1 MIKYLFLVL
10 SVLATEHTFAKNK
23 KKKDEAPETATA
35 AKDEK
40 KGAFKSISEVTEKL
54 TKIEGLFPMY
64 QDSVTGKSYIEINEN
79 QLGKE
84 FIYFMYVLDGV
95 TESGY
100 HRGAYRANEVISF
113 QKAFDKI
120 EIKFNNTK
128 FYFDPKSELSK
139 AAKAN
144 INEPLIAAEK
154 IQAMTVDKDSS
165 GNTTSVRYL
174 IEADGIFLTETL
186 SQIKPSRGPN
196 TPPTAFSLGNLSSK
210 KTKYLRLKNYPENTD
225 VEVEYVYD
233 NPSPL
238 NQGSEAVTD
247 ARSVSVKVRHT
258 LIAVP
263 QNDYKI
269 RYDDPRVGYFL
280 DEATELTSVN
290 ATPYKDKIHRWHL
303 VKKDSAAALSE
314 PVEPIVFWIE
324 NTTPAALR
332 PIIKDAVEKW
342 NIAYEHAGFKNAIV
356 CNIQPDTAD
365 WDAGDIRYNVI
376 RWTSSPNPPFG
387 GYGPSFTNPNTGQ
400 ILGADIM
407 LEWIYLANR
416 KKASDLFEI
425 TGLNLEHEN
434 HEGHQHFCSAGLH
447 HGNNLAYGQAVMEA
461 YNFDEIQ
468 KDTFLVQCLMELV
481 LHEVGHTLGLN
492 HNFAGSYYASNDQY
506 QNKSFGE
513 KFGISS
519 SVMDYN
525 IPNISPDKNKQGLY
539 FTIVPGLYDRWAI
552 KYGYTPFAT
561 EEEEQEGLKKILAE
575 SNKKEYLFFND
586 ADDMRSLGKG
596 TDPRAMLYDMTNDP
610 ITYAIE
616 QIKMNVETFKK
627 LKSKFIKDNQSYHD
641 LRSKYLLL
649 SSRNASNFTVLSRW
663 IGGVFIN
670 RSFAGQD
677 TTAPFTNIPAV
688 EQKRAMKALAQY
700 VFAPKAFEHESEI
713 YSYLQSQRR
722 GYGFY
727 GETEL
732 PKIHSRILNIQSQVI
747 KQILHPNTLDKIV
760 DTKLYGNQYDINT
773 VLSDLTDAIVKE
785 DISGTVNSLR
795 QQLQIEYVKQ
805 LLETLESS
813 KYSNVAKSTVL
824 FEVKKIKRL
833 AANIAGDNSS
843 KAHKQY
849 IIFLIDQALEK
860 K

>member
-10 SVLATEHTFAKNK
+10 SVLATEHSFAKSK
-23 KKKDEAPETATA
+23 KKKEEAPTTA
-35 AKDEK
+35 AAPKEEK
-40 KGAFKSISEVTEKL
+40 KGPFKSISEVTENL
-54 TKIEGLFPMY
+54 TKLDGLFPMY
-64 QDSVTGKSYIEINEN
+64 QDSVTGKSYIEVKED

-100 HRGAYRANEVISF
+100 HRGAYRANEIISF
-113 QKAFDKI
+113 HKAYDKI

-128 FYFDPKSELSK
+128 FYFDPNSELSK

-154 IQAMTVDKDSS
+154 IQGMTVDKDSS
-165 GNTTSVRYL
+165 GNITAVRYL

-186 SQIKPSRGPN
+186 TQIKPSRGPN

-210 KTKYLRLKNYPENTD
+210 KTKYLRLQNYPANTD

-238 NQGSEAVTD
+238 NHGSDAVTD

-258 LIAVP
+258 LIEVP
-263 QNDYKI
+263 LNDYSI
-269 RYDDPRVGYFL
+269 RYDDPRVGYFI
-280 DEATELTSVN
+280 DETTELTSVHV
-290 ATPYKDKIHRWHL
+290 TPYKDKIHRWHL
-303 VKKDSAAALSE
+303 VKKDSNAALSE

-332 PIIKDAVEKW
+332 PIIKDAVERW
-342 NIAYEHAGFKNAIV
+342 NIAFEEAGFKNAII

-387 GYGPSFTNPNTGQ
+387 GYGPSFTNPKTGQ

-407 LEWIYLANR
+407 LEWIYLSNR
-416 KKASDLFEI
+416 KKVRDLFEI
-425 TGLNLEHEN
+425 SGLNMEHEE
-434 HEGHQHFCSAGLH
+434 HDGHHYCSAGMH
-447 HGNNLAYGQAVMEA
+447 HANNLAYGQAIMEA

-468 KDTFLVQCLMELV
+468 KDTFLVQCLIELV

-492 HNFAGSYYASNDQY
+492 HNFAGSYFASNDQY
-506 QNKSFGE
+506 QDKAFGE

-552 KYGYTPFAT
+552 KYGYTTFAT
-561 EEEEQEGLKKILAE
+561 EEEEKEGLKKILAE
-575 SNKKEYLFFND
+575 SNKREHLFFND
-586 ADDMRSLGKG
+586 ADDMRSIGKG
-596 TDPRAMLYDMTNDP
+596 TDPRAMLYDMTSDP
-610 ITYAIE
+610 ITYAID

-627 LKSKFIKDNQSYHD
+627 LKSKFVKDNQSYHD
-641 LRSKYLLL
+641 LRTKYLLL

-677 TTAPFTNIPAV
+677 TVAPFTNIPVA

-700 VFAPKAFEHESEI
+700 VFAPNAFDHEREI

-722 GYGFY
+722 GFNFY
-727 GETEL
+727 GDTEL
-732 PKIHSRILNIQSQVI
+732 PKIHSRILNTQSQVI
-747 KQILHPNTLDKIV
+747 KQILHPATMEKIV
-760 DTKLYGNQYDINT
+760 DTKLYGNQYDLNA

-785 DISGTVNSLR
+785 DISGTVNSIR

-813 KYSNVAKSTVL
+813 KYSNVAKSAVL
-824 FEVKKIKRL
+824 FEIQKIKRL
-833 AANIAGDNSS
+833 AANVAGDNAS

-849 IIFLIDQALEK
+849 LIFLIDQALEK